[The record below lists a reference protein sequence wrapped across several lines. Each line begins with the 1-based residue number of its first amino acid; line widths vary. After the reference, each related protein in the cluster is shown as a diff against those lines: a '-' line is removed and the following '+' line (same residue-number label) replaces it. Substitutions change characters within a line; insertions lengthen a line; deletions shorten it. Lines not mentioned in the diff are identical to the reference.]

1 MNYSRA
7 KRCYDSGSLVFWQ
20 GQHWHIKGLN
30 QLNKTATLV
39 QTGGYVPQDAP
50 LKEITE

>member
-30 QLNKTATLV
+30 QLNQTATLMPD
-39 QTGGYVPQDAP
+39 GGFTPKDAP